1 MRNEGWYFVKLKK
14 QSAWHIAEY
23 TTANSPKGCWFMIH
37 THKVFYDSD
46 FNEIDERSLSR
57 DRLDLFDS
65 MLETLKRASYEIT
78 AGNRGY
84 DDTINTLVVKVMEAI

>member
-1 MRNEGWYFVKLKK
+1 M
-14 QSAWHIAEY
+14 
-23 TTANSPKGCWFMIH
+23 MH

-46 FNEIDERSLSR
+46 FEEIDERSVSR

-78 AGNRGY
+78 SGNRGY
-84 DDTINTLVVKVMEAI
+84 DDTINALVVKVMEAI

>member
-1 MRNEGWYFVKLKK
+1 M
-14 QSAWHIAEY
+14 
-23 TTANSPKGCWFMIH
+23 MH

-46 FNEIDERSLSR
+46 FEEIDERSVSR

-78 AGNRGY
+78 SGNRGY
-84 DDTINTLVVKVMEAI
+84 DDMINALVVKVMEAI